1 MIEFINAFATS
12 DGKVFETLVAAQ
24 IHAITEIIGS
34 EQSIA
39 AAEKIV
45 TAKDQVIDILT
56 TTKTSRPKARKIN
69 GGRKA
74 RKTNPEV
81 TP

>member
-1 MIEFINAFATS
+1 MIQFVNAFATN
-12 DGKVFETLVAAQ
+12 DGKVHQTLEEAQ
-24 IHAITEIIGS
+24 IHELSEIAGRD
-34 EQSIA
+34 A
-39 AAEKIV
+39 ATALVKEKER
-45 TAKDQVIDILT
+45 VIDILT